1 MARIK
6 LPLWW
11 AYLDDLGVVRIQ
23 KYTNDRI
30 IQNTEQLPFCKGIF
44 SPFYAK
50 TRHEAQLI
58 IAQWLTEQQIKEAK
72 KDSWTEQF
80 MIPGESGQ

>member
-44 SPFYAK
+44 DPFEAIDKQDAYKKIAK
-50 TRHEAQLI
+50 FLD
-58 IAQWLTEQQIKEAK
+58 EQQFYEK
-72 KDSWTEQF
+72 KDKNNENRN
-80 MIPGESGQ
+80 